1 MQTETATTTTTTT
14 TAPAYDERAAML
26 HALRRFID
34 SRPGFDSANY
44 CGAPAAY
51 RADSRRAQRDRRDAL
66 TMLDAVI
73 YCDAIGAGQL
83 RDAFRGAFSGPL
95 SWDADRRELSY
106 CAGQYYPTE
115 YRATACAVLASA
127 LWAHWRDIMPA
138 PMWWRAEG
146 PRDYSARIR
155 NANYAQEIGPWR
167 DTEAAARIDL
177 DAMPANA
184 HGYCGRLIEG
194 YDGGKLT
201 AGDWLRL
208 KAKMRFG
215 RSIAARW
222 FN

>member
-26 HALRRFID
+26 HALRRFIN
-34 SRPGFDSANY
+34 SRPGFEPANY

-83 RDAFRGAFSGPL
+83 RDAFRGAFSGRL
-95 SWDADRRELSY
+95 LWDPDRRALSY

-115 YRATACAVLASA
+115 YRAAACAVLASA
-127 LWAHWRDIMPA
+127 LWAHWRDTMPA

-167 DTEAAARIDL
+167 DSEAAARADL
-177 DAMPANA
+177 AAMAPDAG
-184 HGYCGRLIEG
+184 GYRGSIREG
-194 YDGGKLT
+194 YGSKRET
-201 AGDWLRL
+201 AGDYLRRE
-208 KAKMRFG
+208 MRERFG